1 MCDLIESLRSL
12 DLGLNYDKILNV
24 VPHHKRTKDTIAI
37 TDAVFIENL
46 FNAKTEL
53 FEYVITDIGIYLHDL
68 LVYLLAIYMNHDHD
82 KKPSSIQI
90 KNMELLISYII
101 RHKDTIYPEY
111 IVCKP
116 DNLYEYY
123 RKYPN
128 PKIIDFIVEFI
139 SWFDPTIWNPQVCSK
154 IDVPDYIFKGIVKQ
168 INRDDFYEKIHNQ
181 LIEMNSDQLNDPEII
196 ERMRDIKDNFIKAY
210 DKAAKQRAVEVS
222 LGLGYAQFD
231 NQEQSTIPSLVLQE
245 IVNQSADLSGM
256 PGWQVYQIVKHINE
270 GTTDKTVRLGQPSN
284 FEDAK
289 N

>member
-196 ERMRDIKDNFIKAY
+196 ERMRDIKDNFMKAY

>member
-24 VPHHKRTKDTIAI
+24 VPHHERTKYTIAI

-46 FNAKTEL
+46 FNAKPEL
-53 FEYVITDIGIYLHDL
+53 FEYIITDIGIYSRDL

-90 KNMELLISYII
+90 KNMEFLISYII
-101 RHKDTIYPEY
+101 SHKNDIYPEN

-139 SWFDPTIWNPQVCSK
+139 SWFDPTIWNPEVCSK

-168 INRDDFYEKIHNQ
+168 INRDDFYQEIQDQ
-181 LIEMNSDQLNDPEII
+181 LIGMYSDQLNDPEII
-196 ERMRDIKDNFIKAY
+196 ERMRDIKDNFMKAY
-210 DKAAKQRAVEVS
+210 DKAAKQRAVDIS

-231 NQEQSTIPSLVLQE
+231 NQEHSIIPSLVLQQ
-245 IVNQSADLSGM
+245 IVNQSVDLSGI
-256 PGWQVYQIVKHINE
+256 PAQDVYKLVKHINE
-270 GTTDKTVRLGQPSN
+270 GTTNKTIRLGQPSN
-284 FEDAK
+284 FADAK
-289 N
+289 E

>member
-24 VPHHKRTKDTIAI
+24 VPHHERTKYTIAI

-46 FNAKTEL
+46 FNAKPEL
-53 FEYVITDIGIYLHDL
+53 FEYIITDIGIYSRDL

-90 KNMELLISYII
+90 KNMEFLISYII
-101 RHKDTIYPEY
+101 SHKNDIYPEN

-139 SWFDPTIWNPQVCSK
+139 ILFDHINWNSQVCSK
-154 IDVPDYIFKGIVKQ
+154 IDVPDYIFKDIVKQ
-168 INRDDFYEKIHNQ
+168 INRDDFYQEIQDQ
-181 LIEMNSDQLNDPEII
+181 LIGMYSDQLNDPEII
-196 ERMRDIKDNFIKAY
+196 ERMRDIKDNFMKAY
-210 DKAAKQRAVEVS
+210 DKAAKQRAVDVS

-231 NQEQSTIPSLVLQE
+231 NQEHSIIPSLVLQQ
-245 IVNQSADLSGM
+245 IVNQSVDLSGI
-256 PGWQVYQIVKHINE
+256 PAQDVYKLVKHINE
-270 GTTDKTVRLGQPSN
+270 GTTNKTIRLGQPSN
-284 FEDAK
+284 FADAK
-289 N
+289 E

>member
-196 ERMRDIKDNFIKAY
+196 ERMRDIKDNFMKAY

-284 FEDAK
+284 FEDA
-289 N
+289 NN

>member
-196 ERMRDIKDNFIKAY
+196 ERMRDIKDNFMKAY

-256 PGWQVYQIVKHINE
+256 PGWQIYQIVKHINE
-270 GTTDKTVRLGQPSN
+270 GTTNKTIRLGQPSN
-284 FEDAK
+284 FEDA
-289 N
+289 NN